1 MKNERQVFWKIQP
14 TQKGNRP
21 DGAENQQKQSVQS
34 ADSFLIVFFYVE
46 KIFTGLALLAIPP
59 KLILSYSKV
68 ERSDSVWLLS
78 LEG

>member
-1 MKNERQVFWKIQP
+1 MVYINHW
-14 TQKGNRP
+14 
-21 DGAENQQKQSVQS
+21 
-34 ADSFLIVFFYVE
+34 DSHMEFFFPLLIVFFYVE
-46 KIFTGLALLAIPP
+46 KNFTGLALLAIPP